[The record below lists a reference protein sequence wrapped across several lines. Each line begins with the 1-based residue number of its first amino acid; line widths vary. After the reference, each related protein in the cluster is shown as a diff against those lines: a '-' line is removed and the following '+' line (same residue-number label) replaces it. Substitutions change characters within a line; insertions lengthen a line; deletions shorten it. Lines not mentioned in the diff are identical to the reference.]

1 INQGYDE
8 GEYNTGYFN
17 MDDEDAYTYAYIN
30 EDGSYDPKGE
40 SYREAIMKYN
50 KAMQMFKE

>member
-1 INQGYDE
+1 
-8 GEYNTGYFN
+8 
-17 MDDEDAYTYAYIN
+17 MDNEEAYIRAHIN
-30 EDGSYDPKGE
+30 EDGSYDPKDE